1 MLAILVSNL
10 SYGLNSYLCDADATC
25 VCTSSLNGQ
34 CDALATSVIDLI
46 PTLNTFFSAN
56 YTPDTLSDAVWQVQ
70 GAPSNHQCNN
80 QALLVDVAPALDSS
94 KFPNR
99 TQWTQSAMLWNL
111 VQSQNMSALLDMQK
125 FVSDAPWSSFGETDG
140 PVPNT
145 SSKLSLLESGFIFD
159 FAEQTVTQP
168 SVSFV
173 SDGAPTSAQIAQVGS
188 TALSVLDRMYSFA
201 LGKICVVCNSACAL
215 TCLYSLVKSATTSHG

>member
-1 MLAILVSNL
+1 
-10 SYGLNSYLCDADATC
+10 
-25 VCTSSLNGQ
+25 
-34 CDALATSVIDLI
+34 
-46 PTLNTFFSAN
+46 
-56 YTPDTLSDAVWQVQ
+56 
-70 GAPSNHQCNN
+70 
-80 QALLVDVAPALDSS
+80 
-94 KFPNR
+94 
-99 TQWTQSAMLWNL
+99 MLWNL

-125 FVSDAPWSSFGETDG
+125 FVSDAPWSSLGETDG

-159 FAEQTVTQP
+159 FAGQTVTQP

-173 SDGAPTSAQIAQVGS
+173 GDGAPTSAQIAQVGS